1 MNKVVSLNQFI
12 YMYHI
17 SIDNVSIYHKLFA
30 NNTSQYAYE
39 NENLSITKVTLFIIK
54 TDCILGVLILRVPYP
69 MEAGLGA
76 HQVLHPPGAPL

>member
-1 MNKVVSLNQFI
+1 MNKVVLLNQFI

-30 NNTSQYAYE
+30 NNTSQYVYE

-54 TDCILGVLILRVPYP
+54 TDCILGCLF
-69 MEAGLGA
+69 
-76 HQVLHPPGAPL
+76 